1 MMYTDHIPPL
11 PLLAWL
17 VLECPF
23 GWPPVVVAVRLSLPV
38 RESRPTPSR
47 THPHNPAPAWLAGW
61 LAGWCLSRP
70 SMAGVAP

>member
-61 LAGWCLSRP
+61 LAG
-70 SMAGVAP
+70 A